1 MAVIDQS
8 SLIGTGMPKVYIKQI
23 VLEGASGS
31 PKERNPHIEIDSKVK
46 TVRANQQSSPITIK
60 VDLLLKDK
68 IDQATAKGTW
78 ITNKKLLTYMKL
90 EVLTTT
96 SREIADY
103 VIQNNTKSL
112 QGFNSSEL
120 RDFQRSALYVD
131 SNDDSYFRAETIS
144 ILESDIVGD
153 VAQAVAQGKRLNRT
167 VDDAGNIVYDILYK
181 RNFVFPDLEPEY
193 LAVFAIADF
202 DIDKMEQDFNVEFPP
217 TFIAPRQLV
226 VETIIDK
233 SEVVSTSNV
242 LYDGGSKVWTGP
254 YHRMGNG
261 GYMKGATHVEGAEIL
276 TLATVPNYKIRDTR
290 SLRQERLQLEVP
302 TDVEGT
308 PFNLFDH
315 LKDHKF
321 NVAESSTYFTAEL
334 PARDSRGNS
343 RFFFMFDMMKLAKE
357 RSRSWRYN
365 D

>member
-1 MAVIDQS
+1 VAVIDQS

-242 LYDGGSKVWTGP
+242 LYD
-254 YHRMGNG
+254 
-261 GYMKGATHVEGAEIL
+261 
-276 TLATVPNYKIRDTR
+276 
-290 SLRQERLQLEVP
+290 
-302 TDVEGT
+302 
-308 PFNLFDH
+308 
-315 LKDHKF
+315 
-321 NVAESSTYFTAEL
+321 
-334 PARDSRGNS
+334 
-343 RFFFMFDMMKLAKE
+343 
-357 RSRSWRYN
+357 
-365 D
+365 